1 MSLVVIDASALAA
14 VVFREPQHQEVVVR
28 LSGATLVAPRLLPYE
43 LTNIAQRKILQR
55 PDQEQL
61 ITHSLAR
68 VLADDFAI
76 TLSDVEHNEVLAL
89 AMQTNLTAYDA
100 SYLWLARH
108 MQADLVTLD
117 RELAAAAAARGT
129 E

>member
-14 VVFREPQHQEVVVR
+14 VVFREPRHEEVTGR
-28 LSGATLVAPRLLPYE
+28 LRGATLVSPRLMPYE

-55 PDQEQL
+55 PDQEAA
-61 ITHSLAR
+61 ITRALERALAE
-68 VLADDFAI
+68 DFAI
-76 TLSDVEHNEVLAL
+76 TLSDVEFEEVLAL
-89 AMQTNLTAYDA
+89 ALETRLTAYDA

-117 RELAAAAAARGT
+117 QELAAAAVRAT